1 MGRPE
6 LLRQPAVRC
15 GDVVHGGAEAQGGP
29 RVSHARGPLLAGP
42 AVVAAAHGDY
52 HRPGHP
58 ASGARLVR
66 SGAGGLSRIP
76 APSTVASGSGQGG
89 LVSWV
94 LMLIRSDHVLFL
106 FFSRVRV
113 LLLLIVFGGGTPSE
127 RHTIIY
133 SW

>member
-1 MGRPE
+1 MSR
-6 LLRQPAVRC
+6 
-15 GDVVHGGAEAQGGP
+15 GAMSGYPHCAQLAY
-29 RVSHARGPLLAGP
+29 RVG
-42 AVVAAAHGDY
+42 
-52 HRPGHP
+52 GHP

-94 LMLIRSDHVLFL
+94 LMLIISDHVLFFVFL
-106 FFSRVRV
+106 TCAC

>member
-1 MGRPE
+1 M
-6 LLRQPAVRC
+6 
-15 GDVVHGGAEAQGGP
+15 VVQKLKED
-29 RVSHARGPLLAGP
+29 HASAGP

-66 SGAGGLSRIP
+66 SGVGGLSRIP

-113 LLLLIVFGGGTPSE
+113 LLLIIVFGGGTPSE
-127 RHTIIY
+127 RHNIIY
-133 SW
+133 AW